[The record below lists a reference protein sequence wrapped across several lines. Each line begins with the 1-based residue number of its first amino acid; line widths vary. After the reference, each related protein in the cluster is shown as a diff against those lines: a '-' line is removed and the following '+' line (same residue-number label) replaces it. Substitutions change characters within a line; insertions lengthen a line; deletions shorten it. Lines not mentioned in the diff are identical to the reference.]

1 MPPVLGERAEAVSG
15 DLATTD
21 LPFCVAN
28 AHTEQRDIPDISLN
42 IEKGRRTMIKA
53 LWNDEAGVILSAEI
67 VLIGTILVIGM
78 VVGLVELQCS
88 VVDELN
94 DLGEAIGSMNQSFMT
109 SSVGSIMRSTG
120 TYKAITYGSSFT
132 DRIDSCDSNECA
144 VVCIVTPLPEARK

>member
-1 MPPVLGERAEAVSG
+1 
-15 DLATTD
+15 
-21 LPFCVAN
+21 
-28 AHTEQRDIPDISLN
+28 
-42 IEKGRRTMIKA
+42 MIKA